1 MTSPVALVSTLCAAL
16 ILIMFG
22 FMPVAAVL
30 PGIFADWNITETEA
44 GWLSGIY
51 FGGYALGVPI
61 LLPLTDRIDARRVL
75 LGAALLCAI
84 SGLGFAWFADGLWSG
99 ILFRVIGGIGL
110 AGFHFPG
117 MKLIADR
124 LDGSAQQRGSAT
136 YISMFSVGGAVS
148 FLGAGLVET
157 WFGWKAV
164 FTVSGWTALI
174 ALFLVLLLIR
184 PVVKHE
190 SEKGTGYLN
199 VFAVLRNREAL
210 RYIAAYFG
218 HVWEIFAMRGW
229 SVAVLAFSAS
239 LPGNEAFANWNF
251 AIVSGAIS
259 LLMMPTSV
267 GLAELSARF
276 GRVRIIMVASVATT
290 LLALLLA
297 AFNTGPFVLVLV
309 LVAVYFMAGF
319 GDTATMAAG
328 VVAASD
334 PVQRGATLA
343 VYALVGFIGG
353 MVGPVAFGIVLDA
366 AGGRADPAAWSWAF
380 GSMLVATFMVVV
392 PLHWRRRR

>member
-75 LGAALLCAI
+75 LGATLLCAI
-84 SGLGFAWFADGLWSG
+84 SGFGFAWLADGLWSG

-124 LDGSAQQRGSAT
+124 LDGSAQRRGSAT
-136 YISMFSVGGAVS
+136 YVSMFSVGGAVS

-157 WFGWKAV
+157 WFDWKTV

-174 ALFLVLLLIR
+174 SFFLVLVLVR
-184 PVVKHE
+184 PVVKRE

-199 VFAVLRNREAL
+199 IVAVLRNREAL

-218 HVWEIFAMRGW
+218 HVWEVFAMRGW

-239 LPGNEAFANWNF
+239 LPGNEAFADWNF

-267 GLAELSARF
+267 ALAELSARF
-276 GRVRIIMVASVATT
+276 GRVRIITVASVATT

-309 LVAVYFMAGF
+309 LVATYFMAGF

-328 VVAASD
+328 VVMAAD

-343 VYALVGFIGG
+343 VYALVGFVGG

-380 GSMLVATFMVVV
+380 GSMLVAALMVVAS
-392 PLHWRRRR
+392 LHWRRRR